1 MQHQINHLPSA
12 KFLQGRLLFLT
23 SWLWFLN
30 SISNT
35 ASVLFSNPSR
45 GQAHR
50 HDKVP
55 LAAGPAESALTQCSS
70 LVPRITL
77 GEHHLC
83 SQRCVTCTVSQQEC
97 WEKKCE
103 LPAMLF
109 DYFQRLFLDSFRSL
123 LWATRQRKI
132 SKHIYLCSFQST
144 CWPWHESY
152 CQHQCPHCIIFT
164 GQFCWDALLLFV
176 EWIGRKRHVRG
187 ARNKALKQATFQ
199 LFP

>member
-35 ASVLFSNPSR
+35 ASVLFSNPNG

-77 GEHHLC
+77 GGAPPLLKEMCDLHL
-83 SQRCVTCTVSQQEC
+83 
-97 WEKKCE
+97 
-103 LPAMLF
+103 A
-109 DYFQRLFLDSFRSL
+109 
-123 LWATRQRKI
+123 
-132 SKHIYLCSFQST
+132 SKSAEGRNVSFQ
-144 CWPWHESY
+144 
-152 CQHQCPHCIIFT
+152 QCYLIAFRGFSWTH
-164 GQFCWDALLLFV
+164 WDLCC
-176 EWIGRKRHVRG
+176 GPQDRG
-187 ARNKALKQATFQ
+187 KSANTFIRVVSKALADPDMKAIANTSVPTAS
-199 LFP
+199 FPWDSSAEMSFYFLLSG